1 MRVRELRFLHK
12 VAEDLAV
19 MEQALDEPVDG

>member
-1 MRVRELRFLHK
+1 VRELRFLHK
-12 VAEDLAV
+12 VAEDLAA